1 MQLKRKKEIKI
12 LITGEFPGGPVI
24 KDPPSNAEDTGSISG
39 QGNKSPQ
46 AKQPKGKLQG
56 FRGLQPMA

>member
-1 MQLKRKKEIKI
+1 MQLKRKKGIKI

-46 AKQPKGKLQG
+46 AKQPKGG
-56 FRGLQPMA
+56 RGEQSLLWLIA